1 MLVPAQVLALALPG
15 NVYSIAYIG
24 SGSDGFLK
32 TFERG
37 TDGQITDTVID
48 TLEISTSGGKD
59 LFVV

>member
-1 MLVPAQVLALALPG
+1 LALPG

-32 TFERG
+32 TVEGG